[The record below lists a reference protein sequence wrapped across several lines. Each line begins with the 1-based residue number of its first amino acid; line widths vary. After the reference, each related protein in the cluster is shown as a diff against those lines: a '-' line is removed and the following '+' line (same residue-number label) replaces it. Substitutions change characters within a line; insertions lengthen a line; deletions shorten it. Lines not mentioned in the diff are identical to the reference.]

1 MQEVDADGMEGEG
14 VLNGGDGWERQERGD
29 GLRGKDARSDVKF
42 VFPASDCVLGD
53 WGFFLSQCGTHRFQ
67 RLKSFLRNMV

>member
-1 MQEVDADGMEGEG
+1 MEGEG

-53 WGFFLSQCGTHRFQ
+53 WGFF
-67 RLKSFLRNMV
+67 